1 MAVVIGLSEC
11 INGVSSDS
19 IREKNNCIYI
29 YICKWYIIG
38 KFENMLFSEY
48 E

>member
-1 MAVVIGLSEC
+1 MAVDIGLSEYQW
-11 INGVSSDS
+11 
-19 IREKNNCIYI
+19 REFKFHKGEKQLHI